1 MSTPPSA
8 DDRPRPWLG
17 HYPEYVPRQLTVP
30 DLSLPELI
38 AGSVARWPDRAALIF
53 YGRRW
58 TYREFWELT
67 GRVAAGLHRDGFRPG
82 DRLALYLPNCPAYP
96 IAYFGA
102 LRLGLQVVQ
111 ISPLYLG
118 NDLEG
123 LLADAQ
129 PKGIVTLAMLF
140 PNLAALDRSKRPKIA
155 YVARMREFYP
165 FPKSLFVNLVMR
177 RRGYVTRWPAD
188 PTVREWRQLLA
199 SEGAAPTVRID
210 AARDVAVLQYTGG
223 TTGLP
228 KAALLSHRNLVANA
242 LQCQAWFGIQP
253 PGTGIVLA
261 TVPFFHVY
269 GMTVA
274 LNYPLLDGATVV
286 MQVRPDLEEA
296 LGLIDKYRPS
306 ELPGVPALYAGLLK
320 QPTLAKHDIRSIQ
333 VCVSGSAP
341 LPVEVAKAF
350 EAKTGGYLIE
360 GYGLSE
366 ASPVTH
372 ANPIRGDRRVGTI
385 GLPFPLTDHRIVD
398 LETGTRELG
407 PGEEGEL
414 CVRGPQVMLGYLGQP
429 EETAAVLRD
438 GWLRTGDIGT
448 IDADGYA
455 RIVDRK
461 KDLIDVGGFKVVPRE
476 VEEILGQH
484 PAVAEC
490 AVTGVDDPGLGE
502 VVHAFVVRTP
512 GATVTESELIEFVR
526 SKIAHYKAPRRIWFR
541 DSLPRTAVL
550 KVLRREL
557 RREATEALR
566 THGT

>member
-1 MSTPPSA
+1 MISPPSP
-8 DDRPRPWLG
+8 DERPRPWLA
-17 HYPEYVPRQLTVP
+17 HYPDYVPRQLTIP
-30 DLSLPELI
+30 DVSLPDLI

-67 GRVAAGLHRDGFRPG
+67 GRVAAGLYRDGFRPR

-96 IAYFGA
+96 IAFFGA
-102 LRLGLQVVQ
+102 LRLGLEVVQ
-111 ISPLYLG
+111 VSPLYLG

-123 LLADAQ
+123 LLVDSQ

-140 PNLAALDRSKRPKIA
+140 PHLAALDPSKRPKIA
-155 YVARMREFYP
+155 YVARMKEFYP

-177 RRGYVTRWPAD
+177 RKGYVTAWPTD

-199 SEGAAPTVRID
+199 TDGPRPAVTID
-210 AARDVAVLQYTGG
+210 PARDVAVLQYTGG

-228 KAALLSHRNLVANA
+228 KAAMLSHRNLVANA

-253 PGTGIVLA
+253 PGTGTVLA

-274 LNYPLLDGATVV
+274 LNFPLVDGATVV

-296 LGLIDKYRPS
+296 LGLIDKYRPT

-320 QPTLAKHDIRSIQ
+320 QPTLAQHDIRSIQ

-341 LPVEVAKAF
+341 LPREVADAF

-372 ANPIRGDRRVGTI
+372 ANPIRGERRAGTI
-385 GLPFPLTDHRIVD
+385 GLPLPLTDHRIVD
-398 LETGTRELG
+398 RESGTRELG

-414 CVRGPQVMLGYLGQP
+414 AVRGPQVMLGYLGRP

-438 GWLRTGDIGT
+438 GWLLTGDIGVL
-448 IDADGYA
+448 DADGYA

-461 KDLIDVGGFKVVPRE
+461 KDIIDVGGFKVVPRE
-476 VEEILGQH
+476 VEELLLQH
-484 PAVAEC
+484 PAVAEA
-490 AVTGVDDPGLGE
+490 AVTGVEDPRLGE
-502 VVHAFVVRTP
+502 VVHAFVVRKP
-512 GATVTESELIEFVR
+512 GASATEAELIEFVR

-541 DSLPRTAVL
+541 ESLPRTAVL

-557 RREATEALR
+557 RRQASESLR
-566 THGT
+566 NPGS